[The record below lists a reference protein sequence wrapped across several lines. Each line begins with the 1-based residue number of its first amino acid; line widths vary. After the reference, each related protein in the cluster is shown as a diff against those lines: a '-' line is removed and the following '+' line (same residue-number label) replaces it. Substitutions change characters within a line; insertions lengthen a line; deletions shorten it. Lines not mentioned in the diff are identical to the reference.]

1 MKAHRV
7 RAIDLDCAGH
17 PSETPSGLLVGAPP
31 ARKLEMIESRSAKVR
46 LAGMRFFDGYGREL
60 CRGSFHL
67 TLRCP
72 LAKSRVDHLRRC
84 PAGANQGQSSVAAVV
99 VQDCHVIP
107 AGLPIIVAI
116 ELATFSVLDR
126 AKR

>member
-1 MKAHRV
+1 MSWASAIREGASGSSYRPGLRRSPIGNAVRV
-7 RAIDLDCAGH
+7 TGR
-17 PSETPSGLLVGAPP
+17 VPP

-72 LAKSRVDHLRRC
+72 LAKSASTTFADAR
-84 PAGANQGQSSVAAVV
+84 PARIKGRAA
-99 VQDCHVIP
+99 
-107 AGLPIIVAI
+107 LPPWLFKI
-116 ELATFSVLDR
+116 AT
-126 AKR
+126 